1 MAALQLLWQHHE
13 QFIEHSHQSQ
23 SPPPIITQHHLS
35 TSISILSY
43 RRDQQEKVVSDWA
56 EKEKAWEVQ
65 RAELSSQIVAMVSG
79 DRSHSFLYLFE
90 WD

>member
-1 MAALQLLWQHHE
+1 M
-13 QFIEHSHQSQ
+13 
-23 SPPPIITQHHLS
+23 
-35 TSISILSY
+35 
-43 RRDQQEKVVSDWA
+43 SDWA

-79 DRSHSFLYLFE
+79 GRSHSFFYVFE